1 MIIQSLE
8 ELERDL
14 REHGF
19 RPVYLVLGPELY
31 QCRRAIDLLKSQALT
46 SDAAAFDYSEFAAGE
61 ASVDEIIEAANTFPM
76 ISRRRVVLV
85 TELEQLKDSEQ
96 ESLVESIGA
105 LSARSTLILTAENL
119 DHRKR
124 FYKTLREE
132 CCVAEFP
139 KMKGPALEQWADAF
153 VRRQGHSISA
163 PALRKVAELAGS
175 DLQNLAME
183 LEKLFLYAG
192 NSKGIPDSAVDDLV
206 RGSKQQSIFELTG
219 AIGRHDRSGALRS
232 LANLLSMGEYP
243 LVIVT
248 MMARHCRQVL
258 VARDCL
264 NQGMS
269 SREAGSA
276 AQIPPFLLD
285 QFLRQ
290 VRAADLS
297 LVRQMYVRLA
307 EIDRKLKSTSAD
319 GRMLLESFICAYV

>member
-232 LANLLSMGEYP
+232 LANLLSMGEHP
-243 LVIVT
+243 FVVVT
-248 MMARHCRQVL
+248 MMARHCRQVMIAQEYIAKGKP
-258 VARDCL
+258 AR
-264 NQGMS
+264 
-269 SREAGSA
+269 EITAA
-276 AQIPPFLLD
+276 AQIPPFMLD
-285 QFLRQ
+285 QFMRQ
-290 VRAADLS
+290 ARTTDSESIRRMFVSLADIDRRLKSSSADARLLLETLLCS
-297 LVRQMYVRLA
+297 LV
-307 EIDRKLKSTSAD
+307 
-319 GRMLLESFICAYV
+319 